1 MGEREECEL
10 GDREKLR
17 EKGKECEWE
26 RGGGRVWIRRE
37 KNGGGVYVWRKRDRG
52 VSREKGKRE

>member
-10 GDREKLR
+10 GEREKLR

-37 KNGGGVYVWRKRDRG
+37 KNGGGV
-52 VSREKGKRE
+52 